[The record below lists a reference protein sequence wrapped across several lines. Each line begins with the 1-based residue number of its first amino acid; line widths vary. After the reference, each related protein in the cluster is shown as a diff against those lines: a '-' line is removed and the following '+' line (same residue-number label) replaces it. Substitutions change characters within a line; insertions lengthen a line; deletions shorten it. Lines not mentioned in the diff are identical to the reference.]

1 MTDRQIKIGIFR
13 LAHPFI
19 IFDRAL
25 TGRRIN
31 ASDQATLHCERRGQ
45 MAYWKL
51 SLLAVSGYSS
61 ACGEGGTYEPEAGMD

>member
-25 TGRRIN
+25 TARRIN

-51 SLLAVSGYSS
+51 SLLGSKRILV
-61 ACGEGGTYEPEAGMD
+61 GMRRGRHI

>member
-31 ASDQATLHCERRGQ
+31 AAIRPYSTAKGEAKWRTGNFR
-45 MAYWKL
+45 Y
-51 SLLAVSGYSS
+51 LAVSGCSS
-61 ACGEGGTYEPEAGMD
+61 ARGEGATYEPEAGMD